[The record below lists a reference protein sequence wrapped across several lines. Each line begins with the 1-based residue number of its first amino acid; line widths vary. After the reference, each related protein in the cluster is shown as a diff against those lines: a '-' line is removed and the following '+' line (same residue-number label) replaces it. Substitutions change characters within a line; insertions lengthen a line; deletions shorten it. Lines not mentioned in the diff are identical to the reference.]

1 MKSKITGVPTKELF
15 TATVLNKY
23 TVRYYKCLETGFIQT
38 EEPYWLDEAYSSAI
52 TKLDVG
58 LLFRNQTLSSDVQK
72 IISEHFDYGGRF
84 LDYAG
89 GYGVFTRMM
98 RDKGFD
104 FYHTDKYCTNI
115 FAEYFEL
122 EPETHSK
129 FELVTVFEVFE
140 HMTDPVSEE
149 EIVRVYQ
156 EGADS
161 VVVLPSETADRE
173 DLVVHTLMYWLL
185 INRRPA
191 RSRVFSQ
198 I

>member
-1 MKSKITGVPTKELF
+1 MLPPRSVLVAVGQIVDECPLVRSVQRGQIADETIEIRTYAEALDILTNSAPSFDLLMVDCYSGIEPVLPLLKEVS
-15 TATVLNKY
+15 ATERL
-23 TVRYYKCLETGFIQT
+23 
-38 EEPYWLDEAYSSAI
+38 
-52 TKLDVG
+52 
-58 LLFRNQTLSSDVQK
+58 
-72 IISEHFDYGGRF
+72 
-84 LDYAG
+84 
-89 GYGVFTRMM
+89 
-98 RDKGFD
+98 RDLPVV
-104 FYHTDKYCTNI
+104 I
-115 FAEYFEL
+115 
-122 EPETHSK
+122 
-129 FELVTVFEVFE
+129 
-140 HMTDPVSEE
+140 MTDPVSEE